1 MNRRETFSAPLALA
15 ALAAPSF
22 AGASTESEIL
32 RLYAEWK
39 TAKDN
44 FNSTANHM
52 DEATYD
58 RAFADLVALEDAII
72 SLPASTVV
80 ELAAKVLV
88 ADDGGDMATAS
99 TKAACLVAEMQSM
112 VEGTSC

>member
-1 MNRRETFSAPLALA
+1 MKRRETFAAPLALA
-15 ALAAPSF
+15 ALAAPSI
-22 AGASTESEIL
+22 AGASPEREIL

-39 TAKDN
+39 AARDS

-52 DEATYD
+52 DEARYN

-72 SLPASTVV
+72 SLPASTVA

-99 TKAACLVAEMQSM
+99 TKAACLVAEMQAL
-112 VEGTSC
+112 VWEAA

>member
-1 MNRRETFSAPLALA
+1 MNRRQTFATPLALV
-15 ALAAPSF
+15 ALAAPSI
-22 AGASTESEIL
+22 AVAATESEIL

-88 ADDGGDMATAS
+88 ADGGGDMATAS
-99 TKAACLVAEMQSM
+99 TKAACLVAEMQAL
-112 VEGTSC
+112 VGGAA